1 MKNKMGI
8 CAFRLDDITPDMN
21 WDTFYQLK
29 SVFDKYHIKPLLGV
43 VPDNRDDSLKRG
55 ALCAD
60 FWKVIRQLQE
70 DGWLIAQ
77 HGYRH
82 QYCSN
87 NKGLLRLKE
96 VSEFAG
102 LTYEEQKEKIR
113 RGSKILQKN
122 GIYVTIFMAP
132 GHTFDKNTLKAL
144 KENGFLYIT
153 DGYST
158 QLYQRNGI
166 IHIPCRVSA
175 PQVSRGVD
183 TICLHTN
190 HMKTKEIT
198 AVEDFIRS
206 HRESIVNYSQLL
218 RMKPVKRGLRIVIEE
233 ETNLMWRKIRKSIS
247 QNKQIHDYLV
257 ETDNS
262 NRTKKWIKR
271 IVNIPRLLVKIIRT
285 DKPC

>member
-166 IHIPCRVSA
+166 IHIPSRTST
-175 PQVSRGVD
+175 PQISRGVD

-190 HMKTKEIT
+190 HMNTKDIAEIE
-198 AVEDFIRS
+198 AFIRS
-206 HRESIVNYSQLL
+206 HRESIVDYSRL
-218 RMKPVKRGLRIVIEE
+218 MKTKPVKRGIRIIIEE
-233 ETNLMWRKIRKSIS
+233 EKNLMWHKIRKIIS
-247 QNKQIHDYLV
+247 QNKLIHDYLV
-257 ETDNS
+257 ETDDPNC
-262 NRTKKWIKR
+262 KKKFIRR
-271 IVNIPRLLVKIIRT
+271 IVNIPRLLVRMFMT
-285 DKPC
+285 DNHC